1 MKVRVS
7 EIDLEILYSVARGRA
22 YKEIAREMRI
32 RLQTVKNRMSNIL
45 KVFGAQNVTGLV
57 AVLIAS
63 DVLRVPD
70 LYQELDVEVF
80 EGGRNSGR
88 RLSYRLT
95 DVRP

>member
-7 EIDLEILYSVARGRA
+7 ELDVEILYLIARGKT
-22 YKEIAREMRI
+22 YKQISLEKKMI
-32 RLQTVKNRMSNIL
+32 LQTVKNRMSNL
-45 KVFGAQNVTGLV
+45 FRVFGCQSMPHLI

-80 EGGRNSGR
+80 EYKRKGSS

-95 DVRP
+95 DVRL